1 VKPAIR
7 SAALP
12 LSDDSIAR
20 LDQWCMGPEMGT
32 PDPITPHVKALVA
45 EVMSLRSHLAA
56 MREMP
61 RLKHEDLR
69 MVTGWAADTE
79 HWLLKT
85 TKQGYRIYDENGLE
99 VGDVWGGPERRPDAE
114 RLVLAPQAIALL
126 RRIAYWSIVQHRKAE
141 GRPGL
146 PGPLHAAVSSFL
158 MAMADPNVEREYG
171 PRSDGWAQ
179 ERPTPAK
186 WLPAPEGGD

>member
-1 VKPAIR
+1 MKPAIR

-20 LDQWCMGPEMGT
+20 LDAWCLGPEMGT

-61 RLKHEDLR
+61 RLKEDDLR
-69 MVTGWAADTE
+69 RAVGWEAE
-79 HWLLKT
+79 HWLLKPSRE
-85 TKQGYRIYDENGLE
+85 GFRIYDENGLE
-99 VGDVWGGPERRPDAE
+99 VADVWGGPQRLPDAE

-126 RRIAYWSIVQHRKAE
+126 RRIAYWSIVQSRKAE
-141 GRPGL
+141 NRPGL

-158 MAMADPNVEREYG
+158 MAMADPNVEREFG

-179 ERPTPAK
+179 ERPVPAK
-186 WLPAPEGGD
+186 WQPSPEGVD